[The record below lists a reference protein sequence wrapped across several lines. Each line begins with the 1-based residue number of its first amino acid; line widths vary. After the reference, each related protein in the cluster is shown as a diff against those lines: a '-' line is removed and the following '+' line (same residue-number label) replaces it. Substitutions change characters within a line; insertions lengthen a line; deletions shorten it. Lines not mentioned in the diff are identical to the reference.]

1 MVRASGATYFNLRIG
16 PEVVRLAVA
25 VGDQQAAEEMT
36 VATEEVAESVGTPT
50 ARGQALRC
58 RGLLR
63 GEPEA
68 LLEAVAAHRDGP
80 MRIELAG
87 AAEEAATA
95 LGGGPDAVGLLR
107 EALEI
112 WEDAGAAYEAD
123 RIRAR
128 LRDAGAPPGKRGPR
142 RRAEDARDALTDSE
156 RRVVDLVRE
165 GLTYREIG
173 ERLFIS
179 RRTVETHVARAFRKL
194 GVSSRAEL
202 AAVLIERG
210 GDAAPHRPTAD

>member
-1 MVRASGATYFNLRIG
+1 
-16 PEVVRLAVA
+16 VA
-25 VGDQQAAEEMT
+25 G
-36 VATEEVAESVGTPT
+36 SVDTPT

-58 RGLLR
+58 RGILR
-63 GEPEA
+63 GEPDV

-80 MRIELAG
+80 SRIELAG

-95 LGGGPDAVGLLR
+95 IASSGGTGAGVDLLR

-112 WEDAGAAYEAD
+112 WEGAGATHDAA
-123 RIRAR
+123 RVLAR

-142 RRAEDARDALTDSE
+142 RRAEDGWDALTESE
-156 RRVVDLVRE
+156 RRVVDLVGE

-179 RRTVETHVARAFRKL
+179 RRTVESHVARAFRKL
-194 GVSSRAEL
+194 GVNSRAEL
-202 AAVLIERG
+202 AAVLLERG
-210 GDAAPHRPTAD
+210 GDAAPARPTTH

>member
-1 MVRASGATYFNLRIG
+1 
-16 PEVVRLAVA
+16 
-25 VGDQQAAEEMT
+25 MT

-58 RGLLR
+58 RGLLG
-63 GEPEA
+63 GEPEV
-68 LLEAVAAHRDGP
+68 LLEAVAAHREGP

-87 AAEEAATA
+87 AAEEAAMA
-95 LGGGPDAVGLLR
+95 MASSGGGRDAVHLLR

-112 WEDAGAAYEAD
+112 WENAGAAYDAD
-123 RIRAR
+123 RVRGR
-128 LRDAGAPPGKRGPR
+128 LRDAGAAPGKRGPR
-142 RRAEDARDALTDSE
+142 RRELDGWEALTDSE
-156 RRVVDLVRE
+156 RRVVDLVGE

-194 GVSSRAEL
+194 GVRSRAEL
-202 AAVLIERG
+202 AAALIERS
-210 GDAAPHRPTAD
+210 GDATPRPTAH